1 MSVLKLSVCAVLTV
15 ILMLTIKKDRADFA
29 VLTELAGAAFLIFY
43 VASYAAELSKT
54 LMSLLSS
61 AGINGEYLR
70 LLIKVLFTAAAA
82 ETASAVCRDNGATAL
97 AVNVEL
103 VSKLIILVM
112 CAPMIVK
119 VAEFAAGLIG
129 L

>member
-1 MSVLKLSVCAVLTV
+1 MSILKLSVCAVLTV

-29 VLTELAGAAFLIFY
+29 VLIELSGAALLIFY

-54 LMSLLSS
+54 LMSMLTA

-82 ETASAVCRDNGATAL
+82 ETASAVCRDNGASAL

-112 CAPMIVK
+112 CAPMLIK
-119 VAEFAAGLIG
+119 IGEFAAGLIG